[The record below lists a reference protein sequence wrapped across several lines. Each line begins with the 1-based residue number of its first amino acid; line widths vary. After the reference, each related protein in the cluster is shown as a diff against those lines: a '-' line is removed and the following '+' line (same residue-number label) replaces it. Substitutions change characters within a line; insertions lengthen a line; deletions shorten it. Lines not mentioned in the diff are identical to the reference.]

1 MRIEGQGNAVDYAA
15 KVQSGK
21 SVVEKSDSGAN
32 RFRTG
37 VENLTVVKDDL
48 TEAGQGKDLQEA
60 AKILNEAMNMA
71 NCHLEFQPY
80 EESGKFQ
87 VQVVDNRTKTVVKE
101 IPPDYML
108 ELAGRFREMLDKVV
122 GLFVNEI
129 V

>member
-1 MRIEGQGNAVDYAA
+1 MRVEGQGNAVDYSAN
-15 KVQSGK
+15 VQTSK
-21 SVVEKSDSGAN
+21 PVVEKVDAGTN
-32 RFRTG
+32 RNRTG
-37 VENLTVVKDDL
+37 VENRAMIKDDL
-48 TEAGQGKDLQEA
+48 KEAGQGKDVQEA

-80 EESGKFQ
+80 EKSGKFQ

-108 ELAGRFREMLDKVV
+108 ELAGRFREMLDTVV

>member
-1 MRIEGQGNAVDYAA
+1 MRVEGQGNAVDYSA
-15 KVQSGK
+15 KVQTSKPVTDKVDAG
-21 SVVEKSDSGAN
+21 VI

-37 VENLTVVKDDL
+37 AENPVPVNDVKE
-48 TEAGQGKDLQEA
+48 TGPKKDILEA
-60 AKILNEAMNMA
+60 AKILNEAMTMA

-80 EESGKFQ
+80 EESGHFQ
-87 VQVVDNRTKTVVKE
+87 VQVVDNRTKTVIKE

-108 ELAGRFREMLDKVV
+108 ELAGRFKEMLDTVV